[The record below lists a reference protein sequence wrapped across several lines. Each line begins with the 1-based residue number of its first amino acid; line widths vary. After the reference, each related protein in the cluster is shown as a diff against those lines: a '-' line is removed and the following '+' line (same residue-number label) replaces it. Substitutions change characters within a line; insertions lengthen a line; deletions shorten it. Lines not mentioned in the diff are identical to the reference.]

1 MIINIK
7 NLYCSLLDRINLS
20 KNNLANLEFSQNH
33 DFKKKKK
40 ISIPKKEDEILAV
53 FDGLFRRFALIMYA
67 INRISSSLETSTFN
81 KK

>member
-1 MIINIK
+1 MI
-7 NLYCSLLDRINLS
+7 S
-20 KNNLANLEFSQNH
+20 
-33 DFKKKKK
+33 KKKKK